1 MARTSLVLCLSAM
14 SYQALGFTPQNAP
27 RSVVAPPT
35 SRQAVDAMSPE
46 DEDPK
51 LTSILVDLKWYESTS
66 RTIDASQ
73 MPGVLAPV
81 SVPGENFWDPF
92 GLTTSISDNQL
103 RWYRAAEIKH
113 GRVCMLAFTGWF
125 YQSVCHLTLAGPVSL
140 SEGVSFQDLD
150 KLKFYDQVACR
161 AEDCPVCDDFSSR
174 RTVTVTAPPQSRAS
188 QQRRGSP
195 PSHHQPLPV
204 ICLTTIAVCSLAL
217 QWDAMPLWGRWKI
230 LSAIAALEFYAES
243 RTPHYVF
250 GSRAGCQEF
259 WPFNLKFDKLAEKPE
274 KLKIQQT
281 KEIQNGRLAMLG
293 VASLYAAH
301 YIPGSVPVLP
311 VPY

>member
-1 MARTSLVLCLSAM
+1 M

-195 PSHHQPLPV
+195 PSHHQPPPVVSPSPYLPHHHRR
-204 ICLTTIAVCSLAL
+204 LLARSPVGRH
-217 QWDAMPLWGRWKI
+217 ATMGPLADPLCDCGARV
-230 LSAIAALEFYAES
+230 LRGEPHAAL
-243 RTPHYVF
+243 RLWQPRGLPGV
-250 GSRAGCQEF
+250 
-259 WPFNLKFDKLAEKPE
+259 LA
-274 KLKIQQT
+274 
-281 KEIQNGRLAMLG
+281 
-293 VASLYAAH
+293 V
-301 YIPGSVPVLP
+301 
-311 VPY
+311 

>member
-1 MARTSLVLCLSAM
+1 MARTSLVLCLSAV

-150 KLKFYDQVACR
+150 KLKFYDQ
-161 AEDCPVCDDFSSR
+161 
-174 RTVTVTAPPQSRAS
+174 
-188 QQRRGSP
+188 
-195 PSHHQPLPV
+195 
-204 ICLTTIAVCSLAL
+204 
-217 QWDAMPLWGRWKI
+217 WDAMPLWGRWQI

-301 YIPGSVPVLP
+301 YVPGSVPVLP